1 MMPYYHVSSK
11 ALANY
16 YLISMTLSLT
26 CPDLFSHVFTG
37 ARSVCLEIFLSCTA
51 CYNTAVQHKPTSSA
65 VRK

>member
-16 YLISMTLSLT
+16 LIGMTLSLT
-26 CPDLFSHVFTG
+26 CTGLLSHVFTG
-37 ARSVCLEIFLSCTA
+37 ARSVCLEIFLSCTV
-51 CYNTAVQHKPTSSA
+51 CYNTAVKHKPTSSA

>member
-16 YLISMTLSLT
+16 YLISMTLSLVQ
-26 CPDLFSHVFTG
+26 DLFSHVFTG
-37 ARSVCLEIFLSCTA
+37 ARSVCLEIFLSCTV